1 MSLPA
6 TMRAVQYSA
15 FNQPLASVTLPTPA
29 PAKGEVLVKTAAA
42 AINPIDFKVRASV
55 CRPWCLCGWVDRG
68 RGKTARASQRARS
81 FLLTHPHRQ
90 LRDGMLPRPIARVPC
105 VPGADVAGT
114 VVAVGPG
121 VTGFAANDRVYGIKN
136 ATAPLG
142 TLAEF
147 VSVPVSGLVKT
158 PASLTDAQAAALPL
172 AGLTALQ
179 ALDAARVAEGDAVL
193 ITAAAGGVG
202 SLAVQLA
209 TARGARVVGTCGPA
223 NLDFVTSL
231 GATPLDYTRGPLAA
245 NAPAGVIPEG
255 GFDAVIDVMGGAVE
269 DEVYALTKKT
279 GRFQSVLNSGTSLVA
294 IVKRKARSLL
304 GRGPA
309 YGVTILN
316 VGRASEGL
324 RGFNDLLAANKLKP
338 IVAEPL
344 RKLDD
349 AEQAFADL
357 KAGHTRGKIVFEV

>member
-1 MSLPA
+1 M
-6 TMRAVQYSA
+6 V
-15 FNQPLASVTLPTPA
+15 
-29 PAKGEVLVKTAAA
+29 
-42 AINPIDFKVRASV
+42 
-55 CRPWCLCGWVDRG
+55 
-68 RGKTARASQRARS
+68 
-81 FLLTHPHRQ
+81 
-90 LRDGMLPRPIARVPC
+90 PRPIARLPC

-121 VTGFAANDRVYGIKN
+121 VTGFAPNDRVYGIKT
-136 ATAPLG
+136 ATAQLG
-142 TLAEF
+142 TLAEY
-147 VSVPVSGLVKT
+147 VAVPATGLVKT

-179 ALDAARVAEGDAVL
+179 ALDAARVAEGDSVL

-209 TARGARVVGTCGPA
+209 SARGARVVGTCGPA
-223 NLDFVTSL
+223 NLDFVKSL

-279 GRFQSVLNSGTSLVA
+279 GRFQSVLNSGTTISRV
-294 IVKRKARSLL
+294 VKGKVRALL

-309 YGVTILN
+309 HGVTILS
-316 VGRASEGL
+316 VGRAADGL

-338 IVAEPL
+338 IVSEPL

-349 AEQAFADL
+349 AEQAFKDL
-357 KAGHTRGKIVFEV
+357 AAGHTRGKIVFEL